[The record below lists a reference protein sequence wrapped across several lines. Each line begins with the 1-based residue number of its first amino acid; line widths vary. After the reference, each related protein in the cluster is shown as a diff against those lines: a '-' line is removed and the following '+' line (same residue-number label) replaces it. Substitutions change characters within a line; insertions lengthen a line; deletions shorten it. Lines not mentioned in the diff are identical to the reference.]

1 MLTRNLDLIG
11 HGNPKGIKKA
21 NENIIEEILLVKEMV
36 QSRGTVKLNLEIYK
50 TIIATTTRYA
60 NARIPEEEWA
70 EVYGLLYGYN
80 DGDNVMITE
89 AIPFTHTKKQ
99 RHILKVEFDEE
110 DYALA
115 ASIESDFYMKDPPQY
130 IVGWYHSHPGIKLM
144 LSQDDIKN
152 QLAWQSNNPLAIALV
167 FNPVRLLKQMEVPAR
182 KGDPVTQLHM
192 DSGFEI
198 YRLDDPNRGIEAAF
212 HAIPFEFTDYTFD
225 ENLLSNAQEFVQW
238 VTKAFPRGDAILADY
253 RRFVDNT
260 WQKLIETYEG
270 TVSYAQRLKRKGEDS
285 RIPSI
290 ISSQSQE
297 AAKILDQGNAM
308 INVFKM
314 MKVYLEYK
322 ERERLVPQ
330 IDTLLSDWDQK
341 TSGFLD
347 KFTTIPTL

>member
-1 MLTRNLDLIG
+1 
-11 HGNPKGIKKA
+11 
-21 NENIIEEILLVKEMV
+21 MV

-70 EVYGLLYGYN
+70 EAYGLLYGYN
-80 DGDNVMITE
+80 DGDDVMITE

-115 ASIESDFYMKDPPQY
+115 ASIESEFYIRDPPQY

-152 QLAWQSNNPLAIALV
+152 QLAWQTNNPLAIALV
-167 FNPVRLLKQMEVPAR
+167 FNPVRLLKQVEVPAR
-182 KGDPVTQLHM
+182 KGDPVTQLQM
-192 DSGFEI
+192 DSGFLV

-212 HAIPFEFTDYTFD
+212 HEVPFAFTDYSFD

-238 VTKAFPRGDAILADY
+238 VTKAFPRGNAIIEDY
-253 RRFVDNT
+253 RRYINNT
-260 WQKLIETYEG
+260 WQKLIESYEG
-270 TVSYAQRLKRKGEDS
+270 TASYIQTLRRKNDTS
-285 RIPSI
+285 RISSV

-297 AAKILDQGNAM
+297 ASKILDQGNAM

-314 MKVYLEYK
+314 MKEYLEYK
-322 ERERLVPQ
+322 ERERVIPQ
-330 IDTLLSDWDQK
+330 IDALLADWDQK
-341 TSGFLD
+341 TAGFLD
-347 KFTTIPTL
+347 RFTTLSTQDL

>member
-1 MLTRNLDLIG
+1 
-11 HGNPKGIKKA
+11 
-21 NENIIEEILLVKEMV
+21 MV

-70 EVYGLLYGYN
+70 EAYGLLYGYN
-80 DGDNVMITE
+80 DGDDVIITE

-115 ASIESDFYMKDPPQY
+115 ASIESEFYIRDPPQY

-152 QLAWQSNNPLAIALV
+152 QLAWQTNNPLAIALV
-167 FNPVRLLKQMEVPAR
+167 FNPVRLLKQVEVPAR
-182 KGDPVTQLHM
+182 KGDPVTQLQM
-192 DSGFEI
+192 DSGFLV

-212 HAIPFEFTDYTFD
+212 HEVPFAFTDYAFD

-238 VTKAFPRGDAILADY
+238 VTKAFPRGNAIIEDY
-253 RRFVDNT
+253 RRYITNT
-260 WQKLIETYEG
+260 WQKLIESYEG
-270 TVSYAQRLKRKGEDS
+270 TASYIQTLRRKNDTS
-285 RIPSI
+285 RISSV

-297 AAKILDQGNAM
+297 ASKILDQGNAM

-314 MKVYLEYK
+314 MKEYLEYK
-322 ERERLVPQ
+322 ERERVIPQ
-330 IDTLLSDWDQK
+330 IDALLADWDQK
-341 TSGFLD
+341 TAGFLD
-347 KFTTIPTL
+347 RFTTLSTQDL